1 VNRVPDNNARNAAKG
16 ENVMPFA
23 GRLLPLLLLS
33 LTVAA
38 LAGQEGHIIER
49 LVYTCPAW
57 EEAVKQTDVEKY
69 STEGEYVA
77 ARHSNY
83 ALEKIRYRSDGL
95 AVIAYFYRLKK
106 SEGTKLPVIVFNR
119 GSYIRG
125 DIFPELLPMFHRLAE
140 AGFAI
145 VAPMYRGSEGGEG
158 RDEMG
163 GADVNDLLN
172 IVPVLSQ
179 LGSLDTRNVFL
190 YGESRGGMMVFQAIR
205 DGFPARA
212 AATIGAFTDLGEITS
227 SGTGAATAKAIW
239 PDFEQR
245 KNEIISRRSAIRWPE
260 RLSIPLLLMHGSA
273 DSDVAPTQTLLLATQ
288 LAKTQKE
295 FGVFVFPGGN
305 HTLRQRQVERDRQA
319 VEFFRRHLVK

>member
-1 VNRVPDNNARNAAKG
+1 MSFARK
-16 ENVMPFA
+16 
-23 GRLLPLLLLS
+23 LLPLLLLS
-33 LTVAA
+33 LTVPA
-38 LAGQEGHIIER
+38 LAGQGDHIIER
-49 LVYTCPAW
+49 LVYVCPAW
-57 EEAVKQTDVEKY
+57 ETAVKQTDVENY

-77 ARHSNY
+77 ACDSSY

-95 AVIAYFYRLKK
+95 AVIAYFYRPQK
-106 SEGTKLPVIVFNR
+106 SEGMKRPVIVFNR
-119 GSYIRG
+119 GSYIRRE
-125 DIFPELLPMFHRLAE
+125 IFPELLPMFHRLAE

-145 VAPMYRGSEGGEG
+145 VAPMYRGSDGGEG

-163 GADVNDLLN
+163 GADVNDLMN
-172 IVPVLSQ
+172 IVPILSQ
-179 LGSLDTRNVFL
+179 LGLLDTRNVFL
-190 YGESRGGMMVFQAIR
+190 YGQSRGGMMVFQAIR

-212 AATIGAFTDLGEITS
+212 AATFGAFTDLSEITS
-227 SGTGAATAKAIW
+227 SGSGAATAKTIW

-273 DSDVAPTQTLLLATQ
+273 DSDVPPTQTLLLATQ

-305 HTLRQRQVERDRQA
+305 HRLRQHRVERDRQV
-319 VEFFRRHLVK
+319 VEFFRRHLIK